1 MKRILVASDLSAR
14 ADRAVERAFEMARR
28 EAATVTLLYVLD
40 GDLPLAAAEP
50 LKAAAC
56 SELAAMMSRLD
67 PEQRIAVSVRV
78 VAGQPDRAIV
88 DQAKAEG
95 CDLIVLGTHRNEA
108 SPFPIVGSTME
119 RIVGESPL
127 PVLVA
132 KRRVLGPYRTALVA
146 TDFSAFSRAAVQAA
160 ADMVPDGT
168 VHVTHV
174 YHLPFPGFLSSAES
188 EEQIRRTHR
197 HELER
202 LVPAGTAATAGS
214 EGVGPDV
221 VGPDVVGPDV
231 AVRERDRFELHLVE
245 GEIRSSLRKQVSALG
260 ADLLVLGTQGRQG
273 VAKAWMGS
281 VAEDFLVRPPCDVL
295 VVKRW

>member
-14 ADRAVERAFEMARR
+14 ADRAVERAFELARR
-28 EAATVTLLYVLD
+28 EAAPVTLLYVLD

-56 SELAAMMSRLD
+56 SELAAMMARLD

-95 CDLIVLGTHRNEA
+95 SDLIVLGTHRNEA

-119 RIVGESPL
+119 RVVGESPL

-132 KRRVLGPYRTALVA
+132 KGRVAGPYRTALVA
-146 TDFSAFSRAAVQAA
+146 TDFSAFSRAAVTAA

-202 LVPAGTAATAGS
+202 LVPAGAAAAGPGGAGS
-214 EGVGPDV
+214 DV
-221 VGPDVVGPDV
+221 T
-231 AVRERDRFELHLVE
+231 VRERDRFELHLVE